1 MKKFICLLSVFFLFI
16 SCKKTNNKSDSIT
29 KSIDYSQLNSFIQD
43 SLSDFKILNKNY
55 NQVFELWDDI
65 KIISSTSDVILG
77 DPRTLIFSLESFKLE
92 VEKINDKQLP
102 GKLNVPP
109 IIGRFRV
116 YKTNVLKINSN
127 NINLENI
134 DLFKNNIADIVI
146 SYNAL
151 IKMMNKIA
159 KESLESNKLDFTVE
173 VE

>member
-1 MKKFICLLSVFFLFI
+1 MKKFICLLSIFFLFI

-151 IKMMNKIA
+151 IEMMNKIA

>member
-1 MKKFICLLSVFFLFI
+1 MKKFICLLSIFFLFI

-43 SLSDFKILNKNY
+43 SLSDFRILNKNY

>member
-1 MKKFICLLSVFFLFI
+1 MKKFICSLSIFFLFI
-16 SCKKTNNKSDSIT
+16 SCKKTNNKSDLIT
-29 KSIDYSQLNSFIQD
+29 KSIDYSQLNSFVQD
-43 SLSDFKILNKNY
+43 SLSDFKILNRNY
-55 NQVFELWDDI
+55 DQVFELWDDI

-92 VEKINDKQLP
+92 VEKINDNQFP
-102 GKLNVPP
+102 GKLNVPQ

-134 DLFKNNIADIVI
+134 NLFKDNIEDIVI

-151 IKMMNKIA
+151 IEMMNRIA
-159 KESLESNKLDFTVE
+159 KEELREQ
-173 VE
+173 

>member
-1 MKKFICLLSVFFLFI
+1 MKKFICLLSIFFLFI

-43 SLSDFKILNKNY
+43 SLSDFRMLNKNY

>member
-1 MKKFICLLSVFFLFI
+1 MKKFVCLLSIFFLFI

>member
-1 MKKFICLLSVFFLFI
+1 MKKFICLLSIFFLFF

-92 VEKINDKQLP
+92 LEKINDKQLP

>member
-1 MKKFICLLSVFFLFI
+1 MKKFICLLSIFFLFI

>member
-1 MKKFICLLSVFFLFI
+1 MKKFICLLSIFFLFI

-43 SLSDFKILNKNY
+43 SLSDFRILNKNY
-55 NQVFELWDDI
+55 NQIFELWDDI

-102 GKLNVPP
+102 DKLNVPL

>member
-1 MKKFICLLSVFFLFI
+1 MKKFVCLLSIFFLFI

-43 SLSDFKILNKNY
+43 SLSDFRILNKNY